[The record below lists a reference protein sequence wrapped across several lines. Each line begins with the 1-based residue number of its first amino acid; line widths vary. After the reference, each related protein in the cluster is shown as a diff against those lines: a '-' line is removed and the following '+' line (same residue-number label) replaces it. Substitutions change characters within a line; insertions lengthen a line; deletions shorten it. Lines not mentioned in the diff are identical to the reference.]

1 MGKFSTALPDRAC
14 GNLIALK
21 SIAQGDSANGST
33 SFVKE

>member
-1 MGKFSTALPDRAC
+1 MGKFSTALPDR
-14 GNLIALK
+14 NLIALK